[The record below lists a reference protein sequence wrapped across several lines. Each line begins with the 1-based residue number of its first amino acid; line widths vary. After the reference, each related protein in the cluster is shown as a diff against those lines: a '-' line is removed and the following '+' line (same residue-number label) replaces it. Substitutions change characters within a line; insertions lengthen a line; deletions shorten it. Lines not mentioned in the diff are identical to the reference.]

1 MCNFVVLIRF
11 PDLLF
16 FINLFQLYEIPHN
29 PELDK
34 RKNMDESM
42 DAQYKMTQNKM
53 TFLKS
58 RFFQPVSNEINA
70 TRNSKLQLEIK
81 SKDL

>member
-1 MCNFVVLIRF
+1 MHLILEQYLKRAIKHQLFSICNFVVLIGF

-16 FINLFQLYEIPHN
+16 FINLCQLYEMPHN

-42 DAQYKMTQNKM
+42 DA
-53 TFLKS
+53 
-58 RFFQPVSNEINA
+58 
-70 TRNSKLQLEIK
+70 
-81 SKDL
+81 